1 MYIRPYRLGVK
12 SLRCGIFQFRRAAG
26 SIPATDIFDILAII
40 QIQTL
45 TTTWYSHGIFHSR
58 YYLLQLIF
66 L

>member
-26 SIPATDIFDILAII
+26 SIPATDIFDILTL
-40 QIQTL
+40 IQTL
-45 TTTWYSHGIFHSR
+45 TTIWYSHGIFHSR